1 LFPKV
6 LSVGDRGDCGLAG
19 EEDTNELFW
28 SSEFLISVCEF
39 PPARP
44 VKNVSSTYYTA
55 L

>member
-1 LFPKV
+1 
-6 LSVGDRGDCGLAG
+6 VGDRGDCGLAG

-28 SSEFLISVCEF
+28 SSEFICEF
-39 PPARP
+39 PSARP